1 MDVKYLSG
9 TAGAM
14 LVDQTTDNIV
24 SCFQKVSV
32 INKRLHGSRGVRTRS
47 TDFWAGVLVR
57 APPNMDEISFVLTED
72 FHAMGGLYRSNMTPQ
87 QRRRLL
93 LALTALLA
101 HYEASPDSD
110 ACQRTLLILQ
120 KIFSFNAAVLEQVPW
135 EVVQY
140 DIQLELQSLL
150 HWLRKRLLVGGSDG
164 RPSQWD
170 FGVAAAIG
178 VLARCLFAPVSSC
191 ARTDEQ
197 RDASIVRVRQ
207 IIADLEVSLRHAV
220 VNIEGRRYVAV
231 RLIHSAGLVLETLC
245 QSEPALTAV
254 AGNFAAVVEETSAI
268 GNLQASYDP
277 VWMDRIVTVHL
288 RRLMTRLK
296 TCRAAGTE
304 SGSNLMKLPLAG
316 TRVLERPEVIH
327 MVL

>member
-140 DIQLELQSLL
+140 VAVAVET
-150 HWLRKRLLVGGSDG
+150 WLRKRLLVGGSDG

-178 VLARCLFAPVSSC
+178 VLARCLFAPVSSW

-207 IIADLEVSLRHAV
+207 IIADLEVSLRRAV

-254 AGNFAAVVEETSAI
+254 AGNFAAVVEETFAI
-268 GNLQASYDP
+268 GNLQTSDNP

-288 RRLMTRLK
+288 RRLMTRLE
-296 TCRAAGTE
+296 TCRAAGTG
-304 SGSNLMKLPLAG
+304 SGNG
-316 TRVLERPEVIH
+316 E
-327 MVL
+327 